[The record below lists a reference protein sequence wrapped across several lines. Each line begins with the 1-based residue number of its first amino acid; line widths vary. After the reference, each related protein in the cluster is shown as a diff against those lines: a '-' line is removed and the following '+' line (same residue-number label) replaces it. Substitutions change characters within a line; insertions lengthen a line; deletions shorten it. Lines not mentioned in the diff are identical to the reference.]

1 MMFLAQPFAWLAS
14 LMYGVEGVVG
24 KLVSKHSIPN
34 PWLFNFF
41 WNLFILALLAPVIWW
56 HGLSLPHQWVNVIW
70 ASVFYAGG
78 SAFYVLALYRL
89 DISVLA
95 PLFSFRTVL
104 AVVVGAVLVGELLT
118 TQQYIL
124 IGIIFL
130 FGLVVS
136 VDERLALRAF
146 FNRGTALALLDMLL
160 LVLMAVFI
168 KKSVADI
175 GYWETTWWSA
185 FLAQLWLLLT
195 WPLFKADLPQ
205 VRLKQYG
212 LMFAPALAGAVGTL
226 AVNRAYAS
234 SVSLTSV
241 IVSLPFSMVIAFLFS
256 VFAPEF
262 LEKHTLKVYAIRF
275 VSAAVMMAA
284 ALNL

>member
-1 MMFLAQPFAWLAS
+1 MMFLVQPLAWLAL
-14 LMYGVEGVVG
+14 LMYGLEGVAG

-41 WNLFILALLAPVIWW
+41 WNLFILALLAPVVWW
-56 HGLSLPHQWVNVIW
+56 HGLSLPSSWANVIW
-70 ASVFYAGG
+70 ASFFYAGG

-104 AVVVGAVLVGELLT
+104 AVVFGAVLVGELLT

-124 IGIIFL
+124 IAVIFL

-136 VDERLALRAF
+136 VDERLVVKSF
-146 FNRGTALALLDMLL
+146 FNWGTALALLDMLL

-175 GYWETTWWSA
+175 GYWEATWWSA
-185 FLAQLWLLLT
+185 FLGQVWLLLT
-195 WPLFKADLPQ
+195 WPFFKADLPQ
-205 VRLKQYG
+205 ISLKQYG
-212 LMFAPALAGAVGTL
+212 LMFAPALAGAVGTM
-226 AVNRAYAS
+226 AVNQAYAS
-234 SVSLTSV
+234 SVSLTSA

-256 VFAPEF
+256 VFAPEL
-262 LEKHTLKVYAIRF
+262 LEKHTLKVYAVRF
-275 VSAAVMMAA
+275 VSAAVMITA